1 VRFRRPAGVI
11 RTWHAWRG
19 ASKNLGD
26 PMDSCALETDSHG
39 KRIMCHERGNPETE
53 VGRSLNDEGQRDDR

>member
-1 VRFRRPAGVI
+1 
-11 RTWHAWRG
+11 
-19 ASKNLGD
+19 
-26 PMDSCALETDSHG
+26 MDSCALETDSHG